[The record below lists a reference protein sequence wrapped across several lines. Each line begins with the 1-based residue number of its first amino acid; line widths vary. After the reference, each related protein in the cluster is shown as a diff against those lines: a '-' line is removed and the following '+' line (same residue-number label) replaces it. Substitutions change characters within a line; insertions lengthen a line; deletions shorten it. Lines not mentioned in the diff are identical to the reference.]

1 MPIHSRTAVR
11 CLLLVLSVC
20 CGGRASAL
28 AQAAP
33 PAAGNDA
40 VRASLSSVLQGRG
53 TEAVATLRGV
63 DTAGLT
69 PRNAVTRSCMLE
81 RLGERRL
88 PDATVSDP
96 LVAGVLSAYRQY
108 WLRALLSG
116 EPAAAHEGWLLE
128 RLNRLVSEAGGA
140 TAATLDGLEPTLDSL
155 IGARG
160 YHVLLGVTSPL
171 RELMLWRTET
181 EERYDVGL
189 PEGVQPVRVMFMDD
203 FASLG
208 WAGFAT
214 CDRSHSGGWTRPDRL
229 YAVRSAYDPGSEAFR
244 VSYLAHEAQHFADN
258 RRYPGLDR
266 QDELEYRAK
275 LTELA
280 VADSTLYDLLDGFAR
295 NVSDDRGVPHS
306 YANRRVVRG
315 LAARLFA
322 DSAATPAWRTAPP
335 ERISRTARELLR
347 EDSARR

>member
-1 MPIHSRTAVR
+1 
-11 CLLLVLSVC
+11 VL
-20 CGGRASAL
+20 G
-28 AQAAP
+28 
-33 PAAGNDA
+33 
-40 VRASLSSVLQGRG
+40 
-53 TEAVATLRGV
+53 
-63 DTAGLT
+63 
-69 PRNAVTRSCMLE
+69 
-81 RLGERRL
+81 
-88 PDATVSDP
+88 
-96 LVAGVLSAYRQY
+96 AYREY

-140 TAATLDGLEPTLDSL
+140 SAATLDDLEPALDAI

-181 EERYDVGL
+181 EERYDVPL
-189 PEGVQPVRVMFMDD
+189 PEGVQPVTVMFMDD

-214 CDRSHSGGWTRPDRL
+214 CGRSHSGGWTRPDRL
-229 YAVRSAYDPGSEAFR
+229 YAVRSAYDVGSEEFR

-258 RRYPGLDR
+258 RRYPDLDR

-280 VADSTLYDLLDGFAR
+280 AARGTLYDLLDGFAR
-295 NVSDDRGVPHS
+295 NVSEDRGVPHS
-306 YANRRVVRG
+306 YANGRVVRG

-322 DSAATPAWRTAPP
+322 DSAAAPAWRTAPP
-335 ERISRTARELLR
+335 ERINEAARRLLR
-347 EDSARR
+347 EDTARR